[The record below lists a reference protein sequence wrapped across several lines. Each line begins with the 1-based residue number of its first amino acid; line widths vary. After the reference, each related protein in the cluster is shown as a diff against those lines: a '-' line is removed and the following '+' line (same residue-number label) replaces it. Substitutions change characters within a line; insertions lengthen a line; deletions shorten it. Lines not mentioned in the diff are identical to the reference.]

1 MKNLTFY
8 LILIILSACSNSS
21 MQEVMD
27 TDLAFS
33 ELSKSKGMNHAFLT
47 YAHDS
52 AVILRKN
59 HRPVAGTTEL
69 QKLLSAP
76 DSSFTLTW
84 KPSYASMAQSG
95 ELAYTYGIYTLIT
108 VKQDTSFGTYVTIW
122 KKTAQGWRWVLD
134 SGNAGL
140 GTVNQ

>member
-1 MKNLTFY
+1 MKNLYFY
-8 LILIILSACSNSS
+8 LVLVTFSACSGSS
-21 MQEVMD
+21 TQQVID
-27 TDLAFS
+27 ADLAFS
-33 ELSKSKGMNHAFLT
+33 DLSASQGMNHAFLT

-52 AVILRKN
+52 AVMLRKN
-59 HRPVAGTTEL
+59 HRPIIGPAEL
-69 QKLLSAP
+69 HKLFNTP

-95 ELAYTYGIYTLIT
+95 ELAYTYGIYTLT
-108 VKQDTSFGTYVTIW
+108 TGQDTSHGTYVTIW

-140 GTVNQ
+140 EPETH

>member
-1 MKNLTFY
+1 MKNLFFY
-8 LILIILSACSNSS
+8 LVLVIFSACSGSS
-21 MQEVMD
+21 TQQVINA
-27 TDLAFS
+27 DLAFS
-33 ELSKSKGMNHAFLT
+33 DLSASQGMNHAFLT

-52 AVILRKN
+52 AVMLRKN
-59 HRPVAGTTEL
+59 HRPILGTAEL
-69 QKLLSAP
+69 QKLFSVP

-95 ELAYTYGIYTLIT
+95 ELAYTYGIYTLT
-108 VKQDTSFGTYVTIW
+108 TGQDTSYGTYVTIW

-140 GTVNQ
+140 GSETK

>member
-1 MKNLTFY
+1 MKNLFFY
-8 LILIILSACSNSS
+8 LTLVIISACSGSS
-21 MQEVMD
+21 TQEVID

-33 ELSKSKGMNHAFLT
+33 ELSASQGMNHAFLT

-52 AVILRKN
+52 AVMLRKN
-59 HRPVAGTTEL
+59 HEPILGSRAMHEL
-69 QKLLSAP
+69 FNAP

-84 KPSYASMAQSG
+84 KPSYATIAQSG
-95 ELAYTYGIYTLIT
+95 ELAYTYGIYTLT
-108 VKQDTSFGTYVTIW
+108 AGQDTSFGTYVTIW

-140 GTVNQ
+140 GIKNQ